1 MDKIETKIPTLN
13 PVVFR
18 DNYIRNNSD
27 KLLNNPTINH
37 FFIHSF
43 KEDPVNLSLPLPPH
57 KKTVNDFVF
66 ITNGSMIM
74 TIGIESFHLEKND
87 FLFTPKNL
95 ISSTEYASIDL
106 EGYYCHFSDDFIMA
120 NPFVE
125 MWQSND
131 YDNNTISVSE
141 NSNTILFLLNRVV
154 ELYKSNNESPNKEK
168 VISFY
173 ISTLMAELFLI
184 FKKTP
189 INNQKGNSTY
199 LSFKSLVSK
208 YLNERLSIKD
218 YAALLHVSPN
228 HLNKKIKNETGK
240 TAIEIINELTILEAK
255 VLLLQSKRTV
265 SEISMELGFNDA
277 SYFSRFF
284 KSKTNYS
291 PLEYR
296 NMIDLS

>member
-1 MDKIETKIPTLN
+1 MDNKNRIPTLN

-18 DNYIRNNSD
+18 DSYIRNNSD
-27 KLLNNPTINH
+27 ELLNNANVNH

-43 KEDPVNLSLPLPPH
+43 KDDPVKLSIPLPPH

-66 ITNGSMIM
+66 VTNGSMIM
-74 TIGIESFHLEKND
+74 SIGIESFHLKKND
-87 FLFTPKNL
+87 FLFTPKNN
-95 ISSTEYASIDL
+95 ISSTEYMSPNL

-120 NPFVE
+120 NPFVK

-131 YDNNTISVSE
+131 FDNNLIGVSD
-141 NSNTILFLLNRVV
+141 NLNIILSLLSRIV
-154 ELYKSNNESPNKEK
+154 ELYKSDDESPNKEK

-173 ISTLMAELFLI
+173 VSTLMAEIFLI
-184 FKKTP
+184 SEKTA
-189 INNQKGNSTY
+189 INGKKGNSTY
-199 LSFKSLVSK
+199 LSFKNLVNK
-208 YLNERLSIKD
+208 HLKERLSIKD
-218 YAALLHVSPN
+218 YASLLHVSPN

-240 TAIEIINELTILEAK
+240 AATEIINELTILEAK

-265 SEISMELGFNDA
+265 SEISVELGFNDV

-284 KSKTNYS
+284 KNKTQYS

-296 NMIDLS
+296 NMIDMS